1 VPVTADNSTRAETN
15 QTFAG
20 IVNMGGFGKF
30 ALNREL
36 ASLDNQVVQRGN
48 RDTLHSLAVFDLE
61 AGPVTITLPD
71 AGNVPFSLPFVWRWH
86 LTTR

>member
-1 VPVTADNSTRAETN
+1 
-15 QTFAG
+15 
-20 IVNMGGFGKF
+20 MGDFGAF

-36 ASLDNQVVQRGN
+36 ASLDIQVVQRGN
-48 RDTLHSLAVFDLE
+48 RDTSYSPAVFDLE

-71 AGNVPFSLPFVWRWH
+71 AGTVPFSLPFVWRWH